1 MQLIFKDLFK
11 TIVGQITDWKRIYLL
26 FLLLAYFYRWEN
38 WDVKVVCLQK
48 LINCAQRRL
57 TVSQIHGVFYSLDII
72 LVSLVIWFIYPME
85 RKLEDNITK
94 IRGNNCC
101 KIKELI
107 IKKRRKERKKLQE
120 TMSEIPQ
127 NEDIT
132 HITQSQHSGDIWIQE
147 NHPMNVNSPSRFNC
161 IPVYRFQSTLPL
173 SNFLTKL

>member
-48 LINCAQRRL
+48 LINCAKRRL

-107 IKKRRKERKKLQE
+107 IKKKKERKKK
-120 TMSEIPQ
+120 TAGNNVRNTPKWRHH
-127 NEDIT
+127 T
-132 HITQSQHSGDIWIQE
+132 HHTISTFWWHLNSGK
-147 NHPMNVNSPSRFNC
+147 SPYAR
-161 IPVYRFQSTLPL
+161 
-173 SNFLTKL
+173 